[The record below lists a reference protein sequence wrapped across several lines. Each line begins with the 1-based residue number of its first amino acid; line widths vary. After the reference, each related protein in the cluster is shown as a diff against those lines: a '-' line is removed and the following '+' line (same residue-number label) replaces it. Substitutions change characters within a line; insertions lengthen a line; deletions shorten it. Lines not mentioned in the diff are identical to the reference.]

1 MKKSIAFFIFL
12 FINFSALGIGG
23 LLMNDGPMT
32 EWYIN
37 LNKAPW
43 TPPGWVF
50 SVAWTLIMISFSF
63 YMTYLYTEYNSTKVK
78 TLFFIQ
84 VILNIGWN
92 YLFFNQYLVS
102 ISLIAIIVLTL
113 LIFYFFINYKKQL
126 AIKSVLILPYLI
138 WLCIATSLNAYIFLN
153 N

>member
-50 SVAWTLIMISFSF
+50 SVAWTLIMICFSF
-63 YMTYLYTEYNSTKVK
+63 YMMYLYTEYHSTKVK

-84 VILNIGWN
+84 VILNISWN

>member
-50 SVAWTLIMISFSF
+50 SVAWTLIMICFSF
-63 YMTYLYTEYNSTKVK
+63 YMMYLYTEYNSTKVK

-84 VILNIGWN
+84 VILNISWN

-102 ISLIAIIVLTL
+102 TSLIAIIVLTL
-113 LIFYFFINYKKQL
+113 LIFYFFIHYKKQL
-126 AIKSVLILPYLI
+126 EVKSILILPYLI
-138 WLCIATSLNAYIFLN
+138 WLCIATSLNAYIFLYN
-153 N
+153 